1 MEIRQAGFFLGV
13 ALGALTAGPAF
24 GQAQDA
30 AAALAAA
37 PALTVTQEAQLEALT
52 AAREEATGKQSFAGL
67 NFGVGVSLTIDGG
80 AHSRVKDA
88 AIIDGVVRVTDE
100 DDKLAR
106 VLLESHYFF
115 VSRKH
120 FPGNLVDAGQWGWG
134 PFIALQPGTDEVIEA
149 VGGGL
154 MIGFRRPGDASGSSW
169 NIGIGGVSD
178 LNVKVLGDGFVENMA
193 PPGAETA
200 VRYKTKSQ
208 DGWVVIASFSF

>member
-1 MEIRQAGFFLGV
+1 MHRSNTLSLI
-13 ALGALTAGPAF
+13 
-24 GQAQDA
+24 
-30 AAALAAA
+30 ALALLSMSAA
-37 PALTVTQEAQLEALT
+37 GHAQQLTEAQA
-52 AAREEATGKQSFAGL
+52 EATGQQSFAGL
-67 NFGVGVSLTIDGG
+67 NFGVGISLTIDGG
-80 AHSRVKDA
+80 DNRRVKEA
-88 AIIDGVVRVTDE
+88 SIVDGLVRVVDE

-115 VSRKH
+115 VAKKPL
-120 FPGNLVDAGQWGWG
+120 PGGLLDAGEWGWG

-149 VGGGL
+149 LGAGL
-154 MIGFRRPGDASGSSW
+154 MIGFRRPNDASGGSW

>member
-1 MEIRQAGFFLGV
+1 MEIRQAGKVFGV
-13 ALGALTAGPAF
+13 ALAALIAGPAF

-30 AAALAAA
+30 AAALAAT

-52 AAREEATGKQSFAGL
+52 AARDEAQGQQSFAGL
-67 NFGVGVSLTIDGG
+67 NFGMGVSLTIESG

-115 VSRKH
+115 MPEHSFMK
-120 FPGNLVDAGQWGWG
+120 LVKPGQWGWG

-149 VGGGL
+149 AGGGL

-208 DGWVVIASFSF
+208 DGRVVIASFSF